1 MAVLK
6 NYGAAK
12 KLLLIWTNAKCI
24 ALSLSLSLSLS
35 FSLFHNLCKLYPTLS
50 ISLSLSIFSR
60 PKHFLLSLF
69 FCTAL
74 WWLLLSF
81 VQFCVSMTN
90 LSKFF
95 LILFSKDKVTF
106 TFSLTMC
113 AHFST
118 FFISLSFLFLSFFR
132 NLY

>member
-6 NYGAAK
+6 NYGTAK

-24 ALSLSLSLSLS
+24 ALTLSLFL
-35 FSLFHNLCKLYPTLS
+35 NLCKLYLP
-50 ISLSLSIFSR
+50 LSLSPLIFSR